1 MKRKINRYF
10 MVITAAAIMI
20 TAVVSTILFFI
31 VLKEQVFADL
41 KAYGH
46 IIRQTEPAD
55 LKIEEEEMRVTW
67 IFKDGSVLYDSQ
79 ADEASMENHR
89 ERPEVK
95 KAKRYGMTTEI
106 RWSKTLSVHTFY
118 YAERLEDGSVLRIA
132 KRSGSI
138 LKVMANAVMIVLAIS
153 FLTFLLCAFTARFLT
168 KRIAEP
174 MERMADN
181 LTLLDTSDVYEEIR
195 PFVSTIKDQHI
206 KLLNHAKMRQ
216 EFTANVSHELKTPL
230 TAVSGY
236 AELIESGMAKEED
249 IRRFAGQIHKN
260 SARLLTLMN
269 DIIKLSELDDAAF
282 ELSFETFDLHQ
293 LAENTACMME
303 PAAAKQEVEIVLLGG
318 SVLLHAEKDLI
329 DELLYNLV
337 SNAVRYNV
345 KGGKVFI
352 KTGLED
358 GRPLLVVEDTG
369 IGIPKEHRARVF
381 ERFYRVDKSRSK
393 SSGGTGLG
401 LAIVKHIVSQHDAHL
416 ALESEEG
423 KGTKII
429 VKF

>member
-1 MKRKINRYF
+1 
-10 MVITAAAIMI
+10 
-20 TAVVSTILFFI
+20 
-31 VLKEQVFADL
+31 
-41 KAYGH
+41 
-46 IIRQTEPAD
+46 
-55 LKIEEEEMRVTW
+55 
-67 IFKDGSVLYDSQ
+67 
-79 ADEASMENHR
+79 
-89 ERPEVK
+89 
-95 KAKRYGMTTEI
+95 
-106 RWSKTLSVHTFY
+106 
-118 YAERLEDGSVLRIA
+118 
-132 KRSGSI
+132 
-138 LKVMANAVMIVLAIS
+138 
-153 FLTFLLCAFTARFLT
+153 
-168 KRIAEP
+168 
-174 MERMADN
+174 
-181 LTLLDTSDVYEEIR
+181 
-195 PFVSTIKDQHI
+195 
-206 KLLNHAKMRQ
+206 
-216 EFTANVSHELKTPL
+216 
-230 TAVSGY
+230 
-236 AELIESGMAKEED
+236 MAKEED
-249 IRRFAGQIHKN
+249 VRRFAGQIHKN

-282 ELSFETFDLHQ
+282 ELSFETFDLYQ

-303 PAAAKQEVEIVLLGG
+303 PAAAKQEVEIVLLGE

-352 KTGLED
+352 RTGLEN

-369 IGIPKEHRARVF
+369 IGIPKEHRDRVF

-416 ALESEEG
+416 ALESKEG

>member
-67 IFKDGSVLYDSQ
+67 ILKDGSVLYDSQ
-79 ADEASMENHR
+79 ADESSMENHR

-216 EFTANVSHELKTPL
+216 EIEQREISTQQFIQQVIEEHFTEKGGQISMAVRTVAVQVSEELFARLKA
-230 TAVSGY
+230 AVAKKGCRQKDFLI
-236 AELIESGMAKEED
+236 ELIEKAIEE
-249 IRRFAGQIHKN
+249 IEAEFGEEKAQGSPAVEAGPEAPPAQ
-260 SARLLTLMN
+260 R
-269 DIIKLSELDDAAF
+269 
-282 ELSFETFDLHQ
+282 ETGN
-293 LAENTACMME
+293 EEVSE
-303 PAAAKQEVEIVLLGG
+303 PAETGSGETEAEEPEQTEAGDTPEEEPGELEGPSGG
-318 SVLLHAEKDLI
+318 EEPDEAEARETASEPETADT
-329 DELLYNLV
+329 EE
-337 SNAVRYNV
+337 
-345 KGGKVFI
+345 
-352 KTGLED
+352 TGLEM
-358 GRPLLVVEDTG
+358 DTV
-369 IGIPKEHRARVF
+369 A
-381 ERFYRVDKSRSK
+381 
-393 SSGGTGLG
+393 
-401 LAIVKHIVSQHDAHL
+401 
-416 ALESEEG
+416 
-423 KGTKII
+423 
-429 VKF
+429 